1 MTALK
6 KWFKKTKE
14 TAGGNGLYASL
25 EELIAMRR
33 YVPYLRGVNQL
44 KTFSKQ
50 AGDIKSAF
58 KGRGMELEEIRSYT
72 FGDDVRDIDW
82 RVTARKDM
90 PYTKLYAEEK
100 DREIYVWL
108 DLSAPMRFGT
118 RRELKSVAAAKL
130 AALLGWMALENKD
143 RFGCVIFDG
152 AESLVFKPNN
162 SRAQLMAV
170 LKKIAE
176 SSKAVLEDKNNLQ
189 PHYVRSFQQ
198 LERTVKNQATVF
210 ILSDFNGF
218 DDAWQRQLASLA
230 KKTRLYLFDI
240 FDVLEEVAP
249 RAGEYLAQY
258 GGKRLVFDS
267 GAKIYRQDYQNY
279 FAEKRQKLKNFCRR
293 FGCQLSEIRT
303 DTEFAKKIKI

>member
-1 MTALK
+1 MLK

-14 TAGGNGLYASL
+14 TSGGNGLYASL

-33 YVPYLRGVNQL
+33 FVPYLKGFNQL

-58 KGRGMELEEIRSYT
+58 KGRGMELEEIRAYT

-82 RVTARKDM
+82 RVTARKDS

-118 RRELKSVAAAKL
+118 RRELKSVAASKL
-130 AALLGWMALENKD
+130 AALLGWLALENKD

-170 LKKIAE
+170 LKKIADT
-176 SSKAVLEDKNNLQ
+176 SRAVLDYKNHLQ
-189 PHYVRSFQQ
+189 PNYVRSLRQ
-198 LERTVKNQATVF
+198 LEQTVKNQAAVF
-210 ILSDFNGF
+210 VLSDFNGL
-218 DDAWQRQLASLA
+218 DEAMQRQLASLS

-249 RAGEYLAQY
+249 KSGEYMAEY
-258 GGKRLVFDS
+258 AGKRLIFDS
-267 GAKIYRQDYQNY
+267 GAKVYRQDYQNY
-279 FAEKRQKLKNFCRR
+279 FAEKRQKLKNFCRQ
-293 FGCQLSEIRT
+293 FGCQLSEVRT
-303 DTEFAKKIKI
+303 DTDFAKKIKI